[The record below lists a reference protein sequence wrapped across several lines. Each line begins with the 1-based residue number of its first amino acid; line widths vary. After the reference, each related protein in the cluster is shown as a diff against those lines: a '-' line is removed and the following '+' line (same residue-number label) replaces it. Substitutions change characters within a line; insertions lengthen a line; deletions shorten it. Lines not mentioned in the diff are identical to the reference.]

1 MEADGKEACMS
12 SGMKRE
18 YASPDYKLL
27 PFFEKSRDQWKDKAQ
42 RAKRQ
47 VNKLKE
53 RLRQVRGRRDQW
65 KEAALAAR
73 AELAEAKKSAAS
85 AC

>member
-1 MEADGKEACMS
+1 MS
-12 SGMKRE
+12 YGLKRE
-18 YASPDYKLL
+18 YLSPNYKLL
-27 PFFEKSRDQWKDKAQ
+27 PFFEKSRDQWKEKAQ
-42 RAKRQ
+42 RAQRQ

-65 KEAALAAR
+65 KEAALVAQAA
-73 AELAEAKKSAAS
+73 LAEAKRSAGS